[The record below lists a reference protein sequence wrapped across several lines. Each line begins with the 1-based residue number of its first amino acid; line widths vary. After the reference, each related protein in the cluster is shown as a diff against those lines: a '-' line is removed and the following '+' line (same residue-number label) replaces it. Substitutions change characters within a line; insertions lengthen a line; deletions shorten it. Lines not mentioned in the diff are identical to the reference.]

1 MAHLL
6 QILRKTLVGFLS
18 VAVFFAAFFAA
29 GDILIAA
36 LGAIAVA
43 VAQLALGW
51 NGGRAARLPIWAS
64 LAIILT
70 LTGAT
75 LAGDDAASAIV
86 PVSMDAPAADCACR
100 PQPTV
105 KARAL
110 PGPHGEAQPALP
122 VADTARGV

>member
-6 QILRKTLVGFLS
+6 RKTLAGFLS
-18 VAVFFAAFFAA
+18 AAVFFAAFFAA

-36 LGAIAVA
+36 VGAIAVA
-43 VAQLALGW
+43 TAQLVLGW
-51 NGGRAARLPIWAS
+51 NRGRLARLPIWAS
-64 LAIILT
+64 LALVVT

-75 LAGDDAASAIV
+75 LAGEDMASAVV
-86 PVSMDAPAADCACR
+86 PVRAESPAADCQCR
-100 PQPTV
+100 PQPTL

-110 PGPHGEAQPALP
+110 PAPRSEAQPATP

>member
-36 LGAIAVA
+36 LGAVAVA

-100 PQPTV
+100 PTL